1 MENKRLIWVDVT
13 KGFLMV
19 LVVLG
24 HFPGD
29 FWLSKYIY
37 WFHMP
42 AFFLLSGIF
51 FKEVKE
57 NEDPQMPVK
66 KRFLQLMVPYLFFLI
81 TITTIRYGMQ
91 IVQGNHDL
99 SWYIQDVWT
108 LIVAGRFV
116 RGAYGV
122 FWFVTTLFFTYLL
135 FMWMTKYLNRTKQ
148 IILLVAFY
156 LIAHLESFFAQ
167 RVIDGSTVEA
177 AQSIP
182 ILWNL
187 DVTLMAIVYFSLGY
201 YGKSLWMNVT
211 KPWLI
216 GASALMVGAF
226 FSDRAGMINYQL
238 SMKFLRYDHLVLD
251 FIIPI
256 ASIIVLVGLFQRITK
271 VVSLNWLVTVEKH
284 SIAIMYLHIFTDM
297 IFNDFFEYG
306 VVGYTLLGIFIPMM
320 VSVALQKSIP
330 YGKFLLG
337 DIRAKKPKK
346 LTNVYTS

>member
-1 MENKRLIWVDVT
+1 
-13 KGFLMV
+13 
-19 LVVLG
+19 
-24 HFPGD
+24 
-29 FWLSKYIY
+29 
-37 WFHMP
+37 MP

-51 FKEVKE
+51 FKEIRE
-57 NEDPQMPVK
+57 NEDPQKPIK

-81 TITTIRYGMQ
+81 AITIIRYGME
-91 IVQGNHDL
+91 IGQGNYDI
-99 SWYIQDVWT
+99 SWYLQDAWT

-148 IILLVAFY
+148 ILLLVTFY

-167 RVIDGSTVEA
+167 KVLNGSTVES

-182 ILWNL
+182 MLWNL

-201 YGKSLWMNVT
+201 YGKSIWMNVT
-211 KPWLI
+211 KPWL
-216 GASALMVGAF
+216 VGALAITIAAYF
-226 FSDRAGMINYQL
+226 ADRAGLINYQL
-238 SMKFLRYDHLVLD
+238 SMKFLRYDHIVLD

-256 ASIIVLVGLFQRITK
+256 ASIIVLIGVFQRVTK
-271 VVSLNWLVTVEKH
+271 LVSLSWLSVIEKH

-297 IFNDFFEYG
+297 LLNDYLEYG
-306 VVGYTLLGIFIPMM
+306 VVGYTFFGIFIPMII
-320 VSVALQKSIP
+320 SITLQRAIP

-337 DIRAKKPKK
+337 DIRSKNPRVLLRK
-346 LTNVYTS
+346 SIRF